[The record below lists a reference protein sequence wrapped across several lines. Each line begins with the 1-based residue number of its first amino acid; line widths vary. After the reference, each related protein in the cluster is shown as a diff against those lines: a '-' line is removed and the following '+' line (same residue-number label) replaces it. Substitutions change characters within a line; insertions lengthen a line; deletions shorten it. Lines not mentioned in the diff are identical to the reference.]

1 VKATLDRYGR
11 VVIPKQV
18 RKQLGLKAGDEF
30 SLVVEGGKI
39 SLIPVE
45 GEVPLRKEGDLLV
58 VASTPVGKPEDLIE
72 EVREERM
79 RTVAGE
85 DLL

>member
-1 VKATLDRYGR
+1 MDRFGR

-18 RKQLGLKAGDEF
+18 RKRLGLKAGDEF
-30 SLVVEGGKI
+30 SLVVEEGKI

-45 GEVPLRKEGDLLV
+45 GKVPLRKEGDLLV
-58 VASTPVGKPEDLIE
+58 VASTLVGKPEDLIG

-79 RTVAGE
+79 RAIAGE

>member
-1 VKATLDRYGR
+1 MDRFGR

-30 SLVVEGGKI
+30 SLVVEEGKI

-45 GEVPLRKEGDLLV
+45 GEVPLRKEGGLLV
-58 VASTPVGKPEDLIE
+58 VASTPVGKSEDLIE

-79 RTVAGE
+79 RAIAGE

>member
-1 VKATLDRYGR
+1 MDRFGR
-11 VVIPKQV
+11 VVIPKKV
-18 RKQLGLKAGDEF
+18 RKRLGLKAGDEF
-30 SLVVEGGKI
+30 ALVVEEGKI

-45 GEVPLRKEGDLLV
+45 GKVPLLKEGDLLV

-79 RTVAGE
+79 RAIAGE